1 MNTAGMTTGTDLHR
15 LIDEALPVLQT
26 GRPDD
31 SWLANIRE
39 KGRADALTLALP
51 NRKQEAWRYTPVG
64 FLEQTRYR
72 ALTDGPFEALQLSDL
87 DDLLLRGGT
96 GPRLV
101 FVNGYLAPRLSE
113 LSQNQRGIALSSLSG
128 GLGPVRQA
136 LRSRMGD
143 SSRHA
148 DVFTA
153 LNSALMTD
161 GALIRVA
168 GDCMAETPIEI
179 LHVTVN
185 SEEPG
190 ICHPRH
196 LIVVEEGGR
205 AELIERYCS
214 LGSGGVFTNAKID
227 VSLAAS
233 STLQHQRLLEEGNDA
248 RHRSDLQVRLAEHS
262 SYQLNQLAL
271 GGAWS
276 RSDIKVTFDG
286 EGASAELDGLML
298 ARDGQLNDVHLDV
311 RHEAPGCTSRE
322 TFKGILEGKGK
333 VVFDGRI
340 LVAKDAQKTD
350 ARLSNDNLMLSRS
363 AEVDS
368 KPQLEIFA
376 DDVKC
381 SHGTTVG
388 ELDADMVFYLRS
400 RGIPEIRAVQMLC
413 QGFAQEVIDRI
424 PNDGLRARAGAM
436 FEQRLAAPV
445 RALAEA
451 EEGVEHAG

>member
-1 MNTAGMTTGTDLHR
+1 
-15 LIDEALPVLQT
+15 
-26 GRPDD
+26 
-31 SWLANIRE
+31 
-39 KGRADALTLALP
+39 
-51 NRKQEAWRYTPVG
+51 VG

-72 ALTDGPFEALQLSDL
+72 ALTDGPFNPLQLSDL
-87 DDLLLRGGT
+87 DHLLLRGGS

-136 LRSRMGD
+136 LRSRMGA
-143 SSRHA
+143 SSKHA

-168 GDCMAETPIEI
+168 GDCMADTPIEI
-179 LHVTVN
+179 LHVTV
-185 SEEPG
+185 SGEEPG

-196 LIVVEEGGR
+196 LVVIEEGAR
-205 AELIERYCS
+205 AEVIERYCS

-227 VSLAAS
+227 VSLGAG
-233 STLQHQRLLEEGNDA
+233 STLKHQRLLEEGTDA
-248 RHRSDLQVRLAEHS
+248 RHRSDLQVHLGEQS

-276 RSDIKVTFDG
+276 RSDIQVVFDG

-311 RHEAPGCTSRE
+311 RHEVPGCTSRE

-400 RGIPEIRAVQMLC
+400 RGIAEARAVQMLC

-424 PNDGLRARAGAM
+424 ANDELRARAGAVL
-436 FEQRLAAPV
+436 EQRLAVPARGP
-445 RALAEA
+445 AKAA
-451 EEGVEHAG
+451 EGVEHAG

>member
-1 MNTAGMTTGTDLHR
+1 
-15 LIDEALPVLQT
+15 
-26 GRPDD
+26 
-31 SWLANIRE
+31 
-39 KGRADALTLALP
+39 
-51 NRKQEAWRYTPVG
+51 
-64 FLEQTRYR
+64 
-72 ALTDGPFEALQLSDL
+72 
-87 DDLLLRGGT
+87 
-96 GPRLV
+96 
-101 FVNGYLAPRLSE
+101 
-113 LSQNQRGIALSSLSG
+113 LSSLSG

-136 LRSRMGD
+136 LRWRIGD
-143 SSRHA
+143 STRHK

-168 GDCMAETPIEI
+168 GDCLAESPIEI
-179 LHVTVN
+179 LHVSVN
-185 SEEPG
+185 TEEPG

-196 LIVVEEGGR
+196 LIIVEEGGR
-205 AELIERYCS
+205 AEVIERYCS

-227 VSLAAS
+227 VSLAAN
-233 STLQHQRLLEEGNDA
+233 STLSHQRLLEEGKDD
-248 RHRSDLQVRLAEHS
+248 RHLSDLQIRLAERS
-262 SYQLNQLAL
+262 SYRLNLLAL
-271 GGAWS
+271 GGVWS
-276 RSDIKVTFDG
+276 RSDIRVTFDG

-311 RHEAPGCTSRE
+311 RHEVPGCTSRE

-340 LVAKDAQKTD
+340 LVAKDAQQTD
-350 ARLSNDNLMLSRS
+350 ARLSNDNLMLSRA

-388 ELDADMVFYLRS
+388 ELDADMLFYLRS
-400 RGIPEIRAVQMLC
+400 RGIPEARGVQMLC

-424 PNDGLRARAGAM
+424 PNDKLRARAGAAL
-436 FEQRLAAPV
+436 EQRLAGPARGPAEPV
-445 RALAEA
+445 EEVERA
-451 EEGVEHAG
+451 G